1 MQSIKKLLLA
11 MGIVSFFAACTTG
24 STVNQLLSNNETRSA
39 IIDTIANDDKMSR
52 EMMTAMMN
60 SRDSMRQHMG
70 VLMEMMRNNHGMM
83 NTVMNNL
90 MEASKTDSNIM
101 IRLYENLLDN
111 QIMMERM
118 KGRMTKPRPL
128 IN

>member
-1 MQSIKKLLLA
+1 MHSIKQLVGALCLVLL
-11 MGIVSFFAACTTG
+11 FAACTTG
-24 STVNQLLSNNETRSA
+24 STVNQLLSNNQTRAA

-70 VLMEMMRNNHGMM
+70 VLLEMMRNNPGMM
-83 NTVMNNL
+83 NTMMNNL

-101 IRLYENLLDN
+101 IRLYENLLDD

-118 KGRMTKPRPL
+118 RGRMTKPL
-128 IN
+128 TAD